1 MSSPPL
7 FPPDER
13 PPIVS
18 RLTLKTAGV
27 VAATAFLLTW
37 VVTGGPWQTALG
49 LALATGAAT
58 YAAVWAFVTPRV
70 HYAIQ
75 TLRRIR
81 QHEFDDLEAAPRPTG
96 DEMRALV
103 WEVFRTGQTLEGE
116 IQDLKRME
124 NYRREFIGN
133 VSHELKTP
141 IFSVQGFTETLLDGA
156 VDDESVNRSFLKKI
170 MRNVNRLDNLARD
183 LSDIARIETGELEM
197 SAEPFNLRSLVQ
209 GVVESLEIK
218 AEDKNVT
225 LQHRLPDSLPNVYGD
240 RERIRQVLVNLSDNA
255 IKYNREGG
263 HVEIIARLLPSDE
276 VKVSVADDGLGI
288 PPEHIPRLTERFYR
302 VDKSRSRSQGGT
314 GLGLAIVKHIL
325 SAHDRELMIES
336 TPRSGSTFGFT
347 LEAVYDDEPS
357 TTTPTVPATAGSSP
371 AS

>member
-1 MSSPPL
+1 MPLDINLPNVPQPPL
-7 FPPDER
+7 SSR
-13 PPIVS
+13 ATLKIAAIVS
-18 RLTLKTAGV
+18 AS
-27 VAATAFLLTW
+27 AC
-37 VVTGGPWQTALG
+37 ALSLVLAPDSWTDAIWIG
-49 LALATGAAT
+49 LGTGAVA
-58 YAAVWAFVTPRV
+58 YAAMWTLVTRGIHV
-70 HYAIQ
+70 AIH

-81 QHEFDDLEAAPRPTG
+81 DHEFEDLEAAPSPNG
-96 DEMRALV
+96 DEVRKLV
-103 WEVFRTGQTLEGE
+103 WEVYRTGQKLEGE
-116 IQDLKRME
+116 IQDLKHME

-141 IFSVQGFTETLLDGA
+141 IFSVQGFTETLLGGA
-156 VDDESVNRSFLKKI
+156 VDDGSVNRAFLKKI
-170 MRNVNRLDNLARD
+170 MRNVNRLDNLAQD

-197 SAEPFNLRSLVQ
+197 SAEPFNLRTLVH

-218 AEDKNVT
+218 ADDKDVT
-225 LQHRLPDSLPNVYGD
+225 LSHRVPDSLPLVYGD

-255 IKYNREGG
+255 LKYNRPGG
-263 HVEIIARLLPSDE
+263 RVEIIARLLPSDE
-276 VKVSVADDGLGI
+276 VKISVADDGLGI

-336 TPRSGSTFGFT
+336 APDSGSTFGFT
-347 LEAVYDDEPS
+347 LSAVYDDATSAETDPS
-357 TTTPTVPATAGSSP
+357 GVVR